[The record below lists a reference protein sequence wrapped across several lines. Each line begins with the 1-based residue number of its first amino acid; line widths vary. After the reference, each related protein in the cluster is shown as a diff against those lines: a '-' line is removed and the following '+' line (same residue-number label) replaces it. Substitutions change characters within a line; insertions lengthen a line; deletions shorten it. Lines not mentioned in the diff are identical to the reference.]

1 MTTLAP
7 RTVTDAR
14 TAAGAALPV
23 ASLGFLLIIL
33 DTSAVNVGLN
43 AMGADLGGGMSSLQW
58 VVDGYTLLFG
68 ALLLSAGA
76 LSDRIGARRALAG
89 GLVAFTLA
97 SVACG
102 LAPTMP
108 ALIGARILQGA
119 AAAVLLP
126 SSLAL
131 VRQAYDDA
139 ARRARAIAIWTA
151 SGAVGIAA
159 GPVVGGLLTTAW
171 SWRGVFLVNVPVG
184 IVGLLLLTRTRPSP
198 RRRAAVDLPGQVTA
212 VLALLALTFAVIEGS
227 RDGLLHPT
235 VLAAAGV
242 AVLAGVSFV
251 VIQLRSAQPMLPATL
266 FRSRTAAT
274 VMFAGFANN
283 AAYYGMVF
291 VLGLYVQRE
300 LGLSTL
306 ATGLM
311 FVPMS
316 LVIVTVNLLSTRLA
330 ARIGPW
336 PTVLAGQVTMAIGML
351 GLLFVGGSRPML
363 AAALLLLPVGL
374 GASTAVPVL
383 TTVLME
389 SVPPELAGVAG
400 GAFNSARQVGG
411 GLAIALFGSLAVSL
425 ESFHAGFV
433 ASVLIG
439 TGGLVVAI
447 AVTLLGR
454 HRP

>member
-1 MTTLAP
+1 MTMLAP
-7 RTVTDAR
+7 RPGIR
-14 TAAGAALPV
+14 TRTKAGAALPV

-76 LSDRIGARRALAG
+76 LSDRIGARRALGG
-89 GLVAFTLA
+89 GLAGFTLA
-97 SVACG
+97 SIACG

-108 ALIGARILQGA
+108 LLIGARVLQGA

-126 SSLAL
+126 ASLAL
-131 VRQAYDDA
+131 VRQSYDDV

-159 GPVVGGLLTTAW
+159 GPVVGGVLTTAW

-184 IVGLLLLTRTRPSP
+184 IVGLLLLTRTRPSV
-198 RRRAAVDLPGQVTA
+198 RRPAAVDLPGQVTA
-212 VLALLALTFAVIEGS
+212 VVALLALTFAVIEGS
-227 RDGLLHPT
+227 QGDILAPA
-235 VLAAAGV
+235 VLVAAVVAVVAGV
-242 AVLAGVSFV
+242 AFV
-251 VIQLRSAQPMLPATL
+251 AIEVRSRQPMLPATL

-274 VMFAGFANN
+274 VMLAGFANN

-300 LGLSTL
+300 LGLSAL

-316 LVIVTVNLLSTRLA
+316 LVIVTVNLVSTWVA
-330 ARIGPW
+330 ARIGSW
-336 PTVLAGQVTMAIGML
+336 PTVLAGQVTMAVGML

-363 AAALLLLPVGL
+363 VAALLLLPVGL

-383 TTVLME
+383 TTVLLE
-389 SVPPELAGVAG
+389 SVPSEIAGVAG
-400 GAFNSARQVGG
+400 GAFNAARQVGG

-425 ESFHAGFV
+425 GSFRSGFV

-447 AVTLLGR
+447 LVTLFGR
-454 HRP
+454 HRS